1 MRPTW
6 MNQPQDAGDSMSKIL
21 IVDDSPAQLHQLRKL
36 VEGFGHHAVTVAS
49 GEQALEIAPD
59 ERPEVILMDIV
70 MPGMSGYTATRKLGK
85 NQSTR
90 HIPVIFVTSRDSE
103 ADRSWGLRQGAREYV
118 TKPVNPNTLLT
129 AISEAV
135 AA

>member
-1 MRPTW
+1 
-6 MNQPQDAGDSMSKIL
+6 MSKIL
-21 IVDDSPAQLHQLRKL
+21 IVDDSPTQLHQLRKL
-36 VEGFGHHAVTVAS
+36 VEHFGHDAVTVDS
-49 GEQALEIAPD
+49 GERALEVAPD

-85 NQSTR
+85 NRSTR

-103 ADRSWGLRQGAREYV
+103 ADRQWGLRQGAQEYV
-118 TKPVNPNTLLT
+118 TKPVNPNVLLT
-129 AISEAV
+129 AISAAV